1 MEIAANDI
9 AEPVAVLA
17 NELEAEL
24 IVLSNDVHK
33 KVLEPYEIEILDAVR
48 SRPCR
53 AQRCG
58 GRGHDDA
65 RAPLAFSGCAQ
76 QIRPRALSR
85 GLSRTGRNYLHSVI
99 VCIVAS
105 ASPSVGYL
113 PSIRYFDR
121 RRSAWPRA
129 APLRF
134 GIS

>member
-53 AQRCG
+53 AQRC
-58 GRGHDDA
+58 A
-65 RAPLAFSGCAQ
+65 R
-76 QIRPRALSR
+76 
-85 GLSRTGRNYLHSVI
+85 T
-99 VCIVAS
+99 
-105 ASPSVGYL
+105 
-113 PSIRYFDR
+113 
-121 RRSAWPRA
+121 
-129 APLRF
+129 
-134 GIS
+134 